1 MKSRRFALL
10 DRDGTVIV
18 NVPYLADPDDVALIE
33 GAAAGMRRLAALG
46 LGVVI
51 VTNQSAIGRGLLDE
65 PGLEAIH
72 ARLIQGLAAE
82 EVRVDGIFHC
92 PHHPDAGCICRKPE
106 SGMVD
111 RAAAVFDFD
120 PAQCF
125 VVGDSASDIALG
137 RRLGATSI
145 LVRTGHGTET
155 EASGLSCDHV
165 VNDLEAASVLIE
177 ELVRS

>member
-92 PHHPDAGCICRKPE
+92 PHHPDAGCICRTQGGPQSHDIDTVK
-106 SGMVD
+106 
-111 RAAAVFDFD
+111 RLKR
-120 PAQCF
+120 
-125 VVGDSASDIALG
+125 SDHRQQHQEIN
-137 RRLGATSI
+137 RR
-145 LVRTGHGTET
+145 R
-155 EASGLSCDHV
+155 
-165 VNDLEAASVLIE
+165 
-177 ELVRS
+177 